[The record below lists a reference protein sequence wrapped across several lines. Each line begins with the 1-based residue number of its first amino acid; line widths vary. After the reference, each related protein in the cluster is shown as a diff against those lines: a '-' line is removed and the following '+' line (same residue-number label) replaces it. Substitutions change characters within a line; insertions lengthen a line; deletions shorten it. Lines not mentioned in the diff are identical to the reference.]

1 NIQIDKNELVAL
13 LDVESINDYRMEL
26 VPLDSDGSEG
36 NNTAAGTYGAWF
48 DEYGDTNSW
57 GRGHVYIESNNL
69 YRWNYGCHPNNC
81 SPWDGNHTVTM
92 QYQYND
98 SGTLKLVNIVVTFHI
113 QW

>member
-1 NIQIDKNELVAL
+1 
-13 LDVESINDYRMEL
+13 MEL
-26 VPLDSDGSEG
+26 VPLNSDGSEG

-69 YRWNYGCHPNNC
+69 YIWNYGCHPNNC